1 MKNFFEE
8 HAEIGSFI
16 KIWTSIFSF
25 LCVPYLLFDLGLSFG
40 GLGSGKMDSSFIFF
54 VFLINYQLF
63 LLMISLLTLTVVLP
77 KVIMLSIGGLI
88 VFSPMTFF
96 NFEDGLGSSFHL
108 VIIFIGVMYIVS
120 KFYENGLKESNFLMF
135 KGLTLFLIGINGLN
149 TLFYFNLLN
158 AYFSPDV
165 YHLVMNLG
173 LIITMI
179 IAPIL
184 IGILLFIP
192 VKKWLEYLIGFC
204 LLFSA
209 IMFLFVTDDLISPSI
224 ITGAIALIFLSY
236 ITFFQNE
243 KYQNQ

>member
-1 MKNFFEE
+1 MKNFFETNPDLI
-8 HAEIGSFI
+8 HLIKFI
-16 KIWTSIFSF
+16 EG
-25 LCVPYLLFDLGLSFG
+25 LLSLFCAYFVLLSLGLSFG
-40 GLGSGKMDSSFIFF
+40 GLGNSKMDSYF
-54 VFLINYQLF
+54 VNFVIIMNYQLF
-63 LLMISLLTLTVVLP
+63 LLMIIFLTLTIVLP
-77 KVIMLSIGGLI
+77 RWMIILIGGLVI
-88 VFSPMTFF
+88 ISPITFW
-96 NFEDGLGSSFHL
+96 NYQDGLGFLIHGLIVL
-108 VIIFIGVMYIVS
+108 VGIIYIVS
-120 KFYENGLKESNFLMF
+120 KFYEDDFQKSDFWLFDS
-135 KGLTLFLIGINGLN
+135 LTVFLIGINGVN
-149 TLFYFNLLN
+149 TFVYFNLLN
-158 AYFSPDV
+158 AYFSPDF
-165 YHLVMNLG
+165 YHLMMNLG

-209 IMFLFVTDDLISPSI
+209 IMFLLVTDDLISPSI